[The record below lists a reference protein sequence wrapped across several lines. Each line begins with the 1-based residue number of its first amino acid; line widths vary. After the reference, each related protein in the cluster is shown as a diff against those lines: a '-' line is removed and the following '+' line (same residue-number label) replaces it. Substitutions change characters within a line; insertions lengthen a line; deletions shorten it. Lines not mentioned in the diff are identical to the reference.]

1 MASLEINPEKVS
13 YLIALAR
20 EIKDALPSDGSAEDE
35 SHRGE
40 VIDLELIPEHAYD
53 ANYQELAGFLATLDD
68 DELAA
73 LVAILW
79 VGRGTFDGDEL
90 EAAVSEARIIGAQR
104 IPGYLLSQ
112 SLLAEYLEE
121 GMTNLGLTPEE
132 I

>member
-1 MASLEINPEKVS
+1 MASLDINPVKIS

-20 EIKDALPSDGSAEDE
+20 EIEDGLPSDGSAEDE

-40 VIDLELIPEHAYD
+40 ATDLELIGEHAYD
-53 ANYQELAGFLATLDD
+53 ANYQELLGFLTTLDD
-68 DELAA
+68 DELIAA
-73 LVAILW
+73 VAILW

-90 EAAVSEARIIGAQR
+90 ETALGEAANIGVKR

-112 SLLAEYLEE
+112 SMLAEYLAE